1 MSFVANLTLPK
12 INASA
17 EQHGYQNPR
26 DIRTMIINYWIS
38 DINTYKQ
45 GYKKSLKIINNNTG
59 LRGVIKKIASAC
71 HLPCCS
77 YIPDVSNHQNYIS
90 AVKELIDLFEER
102 QRWLLSDEFINNITG
117 SCPICLEPMLGQ
129 PIVVPDCLHP
139 VCSGC
144 FVELCR
150 GYATYQ
156 CPMRCHIIK
165 YVYPLTIHMMPAS
178 RLNNSNPENKK

>member
-45 GYKKSLKIINNNTG
+45 GYKKSCKIIKNNTG

-71 HLPCCS
+71 HLSCCS
-77 YIPDVSNHQNYIS
+77 YKHDLENHRNYIS

-102 QRWLLSDEFINNITG
+102 QRWLLSDEFINNMTG

-165 YVYPLTIHMMPAS
+165 YVYPLTIHMAQQ
-178 RLNNSNPENKK
+178 NPQS